1 MFLKRN
7 MLMQTAFEFSSV
19 RPVVWLARGYQGQDS
34 EVPDP
39 TSVAD
44 SLIFITTFNRSI
56 VGLQKCLF

>member
-1 MFLKRN
+1 

-19 RPVVWLARGYQGQDS
+19 RLVIWLARGYQGHYS

-44 SLIFITTFNRSI
+44 PTIFITTFNRSI
-56 VGLQKCLF
+56 AGLQRRLF

>member
-1 MFLKRN
+1 

-19 RPVVWLARGYQGQDS
+19 RLVIWLARGYQGHYT

-44 SLIFITTFNRSI
+44 PTIFITTFNRSI
-56 VGLQKCLF
+56 AGLQRRLF

>member
-1 MFLKRN
+1 
-7 MLMQTAFEFSSV
+7 MQTAFEFSSV